1 MKTKEQS
8 SALCRNISYHCK
20 ILLVLKMHLKM
31 VSQHKSYTL
40 ESEFAINYGCRQN
53 ADFTTDAEIIM

>member
-1 MKTKEQS
+1 
-8 SALCRNISYHCK
+8 
-20 ILLVLKMHLKM
+20 MHLKM